1 MDKLKTLK
9 ELEVDD
15 RLFQKAMIESNL
27 IPIRMNKSDIEG
39 TFFELTKPFVMSSE
53 LRQEAIKWIKEM
65 GFDMA
70 TSSDKYANYLQGKI
84 DMLAEFCNITKK
96 DIELSA
102 KTKEK

>member
-53 LRQEAIKWIKEM
+53 LRQEAIKWIKNFRTMKSTTQQDLEINQYSWM
-65 GFDMA
+65 
-70 TSSDKYANYLQGKI
+70 
-84 DMLAEFCNITKK
+84 EFFNIKEE
-96 DIELSA
+96 EL
-102 KTKEK
+102 K

>member
-1 MDKLKTLK
+1 MTELKTLNEIADDWNNFCRK
-9 ELEVDD
+9 GDDEREVD
-15 RLFQKAMIESNL
+15 I
-27 IPIRMNKSDIEG
+27 KS
-39 TFFELTKPFVMSSE
+39 